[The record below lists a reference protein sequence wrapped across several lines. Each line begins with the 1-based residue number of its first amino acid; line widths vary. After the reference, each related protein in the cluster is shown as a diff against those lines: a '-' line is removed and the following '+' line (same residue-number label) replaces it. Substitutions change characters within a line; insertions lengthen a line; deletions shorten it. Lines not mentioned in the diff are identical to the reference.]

1 VSSAT
6 DPRGAGARRLR
17 AVIFDWAGTLVDH
30 GSRAPVVALQAAFE
44 AEGLALSEAQ
54 ARGPMGLGKRDH
66 VALLL
71 ADADVAAA
79 WRAVHG
85 ETPSAATADRL
96 YAGFASRLPDA
107 VAAHTQVI
115 PGAAEV
121 VARLRAEGV
130 RVGSTT
136 GYPRS
141 VAVVVAE
148 AAEGQ
153 GLVVDDLAATDDVP
167 AGRPAPWMVL
177 RLMERLDVYP
187 SWLVVKVGDTGV
199 DMEEGRNAGT
209 WCVGVTE
216 TGNELGMDAS
226 VLAMLSAAERETLAA
241 AAGQRL
247 LAAGAHAVLPSVA
260 DLPGVLAGLEA
271 RVTAGERP

>member
-1 VSSAT
+1 VSIAF
-6 DPRGAGARRLR
+6 DPRGAGAPRLR

-44 AEGLALSEAQ
+44 AEGLDLSEAQ

-66 VALLL
+66 IAVLL

-85 ETPSAATADRL
+85 ETPSAATVDRL
-96 YAGFASRLPDA
+96 YSGFASRLPDA
-107 VAAHTQVI
+107 VASHAQVI
-115 PGAAEV
+115 RGAVEV
-121 VARLRAEGV
+121 VARLRAQGT
-130 RVGSTT
+130 RIGSTT

-141 VAVVVAE
+141 VAAVVAQ

-153 GLVVDDLAATDDVP
+153 GLVVDSLAATDDVP

-177 RLMERLDVYP
+177 RTMERLDVYP
-187 SWLVVKVGDTGV
+187 PSLIIKVGDTGV

-216 TGNELGMDAS
+216 TGNEMGLDESA
-226 VLAMLSAAERETLAA
+226 LATLSADERGTLAG

-247 LAAGAHAVLPSVA
+247 LASGAHDVVPSVA

-271 RVTAGERP
+271 RLTAGERP